1 VTTVLAVAKWAESVS
16 FALLGVVAFVQWVR
30 LRDRKQ
36 LYLALAIGLLGL
48 ASLAGDV
55 VSLGGVATVLAGSAI
70 LRFATDTLLLLGLLL
85 SGYSLLLF
93 RAAIVPFGRV
103 GHSVVRAAVVLG
115 IACTLVPLPS
125 SAKGINPIQIAAVL
139 YIVVFWCVSVAEPA
153 ARFWMRSRH
162 LPVVQRARLRSLS
175 LGYGFIVV
183 LIVMAIGL
191 SPIARN
197 TAVQLGLQL
206 AVLLSVPALYASF
219 APPAWLRREWRVKE
233 EAALALEIREL
244 MLLSSDSA
252 SLAERALTWGERLV
266 GGQAGAVVGSSGEM
280 LAAHDMD
287 GAEVATVVAQ
297 ATSERAIRFGETL
310 AVPLDLASGQGWLI
324 VRAGATSP
332 FFGIDETARLHGY
345 ATNVSVALD
354 RISMLDALRTAERLA
369 VESSLA
375 KSQFLASMSH
385 EIRTP
390 MNGVIGMTGLLLK
403 TELSDEQLEY
413 AETIKRSADAL
424 LTVIND
430 ILDFSKI
437 EAGKIDLEEIE
448 FDLRSV
454 IEEAAEVVAHSA
466 DERGL
471 ELAVMVQPGL
481 LEDVRGDP
489 VRVRQ
494 VLLNLLSN
502 AVKFTETGEVVLRAL
517 SEPAVAAP
525 GERALKLVRFEVS
538 DTGVGIDTAQ
548 QSRIFESFTQAD
560 SSTTRSYGGTGLG
573 LAISKQ
579 LVELMGGQIGVS
591 SEVGKG
597 STFWFT
603 CRLEPADTVSAVAK
617 DRKSL
622 RGVHVLVVDD
632 NHTNRVILEQNLAG
646 WSVRATACS
655 GAREA
660 LAELARAAAA
670 GDRYELAVLDYHMPQ
685 MDGLQLARSIRE
697 HPTLRTTKLVLLTS
711 SARRGDARVA
721 RGSGI
726 DGFLTKPV
734 KTSALYDC
742 LAAVLARGPAA
753 EPAPMITTYT
763 LAATQAA
770 QRHRMLV
777 VDDSA
782 VNQRV
787 ATRMLEKMGHRVDV
801 AGNGN
806 EAVAAVRTEDYSAVF
821 MDCQMPEM
829 DGFEATMAIR
839 RMEAGGKRI
848 PIIAMTAGA
857 MKGDEEKCIASGMD
871 AYVSKPVDPDKLA
884 AVLSR
889 WVTGE
894 VGDGVAEE
902 RRSVSTERFDDEDAL
917 GVAMER
923 GELRVAFQPK
933 VSLATDRVVGVEA
946 LLRWDHPQRGP
957 IPPASFIPLAE
968 ATGLIIPI
976 GAWVLREACQQ
987 GVRWR
992 ELNEGLSAP
1001 IVSVNLSARQFDSSL
1016 VATLRS
1022 VLAETGM
1029 DAAHLCL
1036 EVTESMVM
1044 GDPELAIGMLHQIK
1058 ALGISISMDDF
1069 GTGYSSLAYLR
1080 RFPLTELKIDKSFV
1094 DGLGR
1099 DPESTAIVAAVMA
1112 MAHAMDLSVVAE
1124 GVETSAQLDALRALG
1139 CDEAQGY
1146 YYARPQA
1153 ADRIDVLLTKH
1164 RLDGDRARAPRA
1176 GGVAE
1181 WGAGTIVIVDD
1192 APAVRLHA
1200 RMSLTAAGFGVHEAD
1215 SGEGA
1220 IDLIRR
1226 VRPDCVLLDM
1236 HMPGMSGLDVCRVL
1250 RADAA
1255 TRDVTV
1261 VMLTA
1266 DGKAAEKAEAFAL
1279 EADDYI
1285 VKPFVPRDLVSRITA
1300 AIRRRVVDGAPE
1312 TEPATPSRG
1321 EVA

>member
-1 VTTVLAVAKWAESVS
+1 MTTLLAAAKWAESVS
-16 FALLGVVAFVQWVR
+16 FVLLEVVAFVQWVR
-30 LRDRKQ
+30 LRDKKQ

-48 ASLAGDV
+48 ASLAGDITA
-55 VSLGGVATVLAGSAI
+55 LGGVAKLLAGSAI
-70 LRFATDTLLLLGLLL
+70 LRFVFDTLLLLALLL

-93 RAAIVPFGRV
+93 RAAIVPYGRIGRKVV
-103 GHSVVRAAVVLG
+103 GTSVVIG
-115 IACTLVPLPS
+115 IGCTLVPLPA
-125 SAKGINPIQIAAVL
+125 SAKGINVIQVAALL
-139 YIVVFWCVSVAEPA
+139 YVVIFWCAAIAEPA
-153 ARFWMRSRH
+153 VRFWMQSRH
-162 LPVVQRARLRSLS
+162 LPAVQRARLRSLS
-175 LGYGFIVV
+175 LGYGFIIV
-183 LIVMAIGL
+183 LIILAVGL
-191 SPIARN
+191 SPVAGN
-197 TAVQLGLQL
+197 VGVQLGLQL
-206 AVLLSVPALYASF
+206 GVLLCVPALYASF
-219 APPAWLRREWRVKE
+219 APPTWLRREWRVKE
-233 EAALALEIREL
+233 EEALALEIREL
-244 MLLSSDSA
+244 MLLSSDSN

-266 GGQAGAVVGSSGEM
+266 GGQAGAVIGSSGET
-280 LAAHDMD
+280 LATHHMD
-287 GAEVATVVAQ
+287 DFAAATIVSQ
-297 ATSERAIRFGETL
+297 AVSGRAIRMGETL
-310 AVPLDLASGQGWLI
+310 AVPLELSAGQGWLI
-324 VRAGATSP
+324 VRAGASSP
-332 FFGIDETARLHGY
+332 FFGIDETTRLQGY

-354 RISMLDALRTAERLA
+354 RVSMLDALRTAERLA

-403 TELSDEQLEY
+403 TELSNEQLEY

-466 DERGL
+466 DKKGL

-502 AVKFTETGEVVLRAL
+502 AVKFTEAGEVVLHAM
-517 SEPAVAAP
+517 SEPAAAASDELAP
-525 GERALKLVRFEVS
+525 KLVRFEVT
-538 DTGVGIDTAQ
+538 DTGVGIDDAHR
-548 QSRIFESFTQAD
+548 SLIFESFTQAD

-579 LVELMGGQIGVS
+579 LVELMGGQIGVE
-591 SEVGKG
+591 SEVGQG

-603 CRLEPADTVSAVAK
+603 CQLEPAESVSAAGK
-617 DRKSL
+617 ERRSL

-632 NHTNRVILEQNLAG
+632 NHTNRVILDQTLAG
-646 WSVRATACS
+646 WSVRSSACS

-660 LAELARAAAA
+660 LAELSRAAAA
-670 GDRYELAVLDYHMPQ
+670 GDRYELAILDYHMPE
-685 MDGLQLARSIRE
+685 MDGLDLARSIRD
-697 HPTLRTTKLVLLTS
+697 HPALRSTKLILLTS

-742 LAAVLARGPAA
+742 LAAVLARGATA
-753 EPAPMITTYT
+753 APMPMVTTYT
-763 LAATQAA
+763 LAATNAA

-787 ATRMLEKMGHRVDV
+787 ATRMLENMGHRVDV
-801 AGNGN
+801 ASNGR
-806 EAVAAVRTEDYSAVF
+806 EAVVAVQNESYAAVL

-839 RMEAGGKRI
+839 RMEGSGKRI

-857 MKGDEEKCIASGMD
+857 MKGDEEKCIASGMNG
-871 AYVSKPVDPDKLA
+871 YVSKPVDPDKLNDA
-884 AVLSR
+884 ISR
-889 WVTGE
+889 WVAADTGE
-894 VGDGVAEE
+894 SAPAPKMSSDQTA
-902 RRSVSTERFDDEDAL
+902 RFDDEHDLRQA
-917 GVAMER
+917 VER

-933 VSLATDRVVGVEA
+933 IALATDRVVGVEA
-946 LLRWDHPQRGP
+946 LVRWDHPRRGA

-968 ATGLIIPI
+968 ATGLIVPI
-976 GAWVLREACQQ
+976 GAWVLRQACEQ
-987 GVRWR
+987 GVRWHA
-992 ELNEGLSAP
+992 LALGLSGP
-1001 IVSVNLSARQFDSSL
+1001 MVSVNLSARQLDGSL
-1016 VATLRS
+1016 LTTLRT
-1022 VLAETGM
+1022 VLAETGF
-1029 DAAHLCL
+1029 DPTYLCL

-1044 GDPELAIGMLHQIK
+1044 GDPEIAIGLLHQIK

-1099 DPESTAIVAAVMA
+1099 DPESTAIVAAVMG

-1124 GVETSAQLDALRALG
+1124 GVETSAQRDALRALG

-1153 ADRIDVLLTKH
+1153 ADRIDELLTKS
-1164 RLDGDRARAPRA
+1164 RIDGDRARLAHPQ
-1176 GGVAE
+1176 GTAE

-1192 APAVRLHA
+1192 APEVRLHA
-1200 RMSLTAAGFGVHEAD
+1200 RMSLTSAGFGVHEAE

-1220 IDLIRR
+1220 IDLVRR

-1236 HMPGMSGLDVCRVL
+1236 HMPGMSGLDVCRIL
-1250 RADAA
+1250 RADVA

-1300 AIRRRVVDGAPE
+1300 AIRRR
-1312 TEPATPSRG
+1312 TEATAL
-1321 EVA
+1321 VAKSEH

>member
-1 VTTVLAVAKWAESVS
+1 MNTLLAVAKWAESVS
-16 FALLGVVAFVQWVR
+16 FALLGVIAFAQWVR
-30 LRDRKQ
+30 LRDKKQ
-36 LYLALAIGLLGL
+36 LYLALAIGLLGF
-48 ASLAGDV
+48 ASLAGDLTA
-55 VSLGGVATVLAGSAI
+55 LGGVATLLSGSAI
-70 LRFATDTLLLLGLLL
+70 LRFAVDTLLLLGLLL

-103 GHSVVRAAVVLG
+103 GHRVVRAAVLLG

-125 SAKGINPIQIAAVL
+125 STKGINAIQIAAVL
-139 YIVVFWCVSVAEPA
+139 YIVIFWCAAIAEPA
-153 ARFWMRSRH
+153 VRFWMQSRQ

-183 LIVMAIGL
+183 LIILAIGL

-197 TAVQLGLQL
+197 IGVQLGLQL
-206 AVLLSVPALYASF
+206 AVLLCVPALYASF

-244 MLLSSDSA
+244 MLMSSDST

-266 GGQAGAVVGSSGEM
+266 GGQAGAVVDASGEL

-287 GAEVATVVAQ
+287 AAGVASVVAQ
-297 ATSERAIRFGETL
+297 AVSGRPIRFGETL

-332 FFGIDETARLHGY
+332 FFGIDETTRLQGY

-454 IEEAAEVVAHSA
+454 IEEAAEVVAHQA
-466 DERGL
+466 DEKGL

-517 SEPAVAAP
+517 SEPVDATSD
-525 GERALKLVRFEVS
+525 ERAPKLVRFEVT
-538 DTGVGIDTAQ
+538 DTGVGIDAAQ
-548 QSRIFESFTQAD
+548 RSLIFESFTQAD

-579 LVELMGGQIGVS
+579 LVELMGGQIGVE
-591 SEVGKG
+591 SEVGRG

-603 CRLEPADTVSAVAK
+603 SRLEPAESVSAVAK
-617 DRKSL
+617 QRKSL

-632 NHTNRVILEQNLAG
+632 NHTNRVILDQNLVG
-646 WSVRATACS
+646 WSVRASTCS

-660 LAELARAAAA
+660 LVELSRAAAE
-670 GDRYELAVLDYHMPQ
+670 GDRYELAILDYHMPD

-697 HPTLRTTKLVLLTS
+697 HPALKSTKLVLLTS

-742 LAAVLARGPAA
+742 LAAVLARGTAT

-763 LAATQAA
+763 LAATNAA

-787 ATRMLEKMGHRVDV
+787 ATRMLENMGHRVDV
-801 AGNGN
+801 ASNGR
-806 EAVAAVRTEDYSAVF
+806 EAVAAVQHEGYAAVL

-839 RMEAGGKRI
+839 RMEGSGKRI

-871 AYVSKPVDPDKLA
+871 AYISKPVDPDRLV
-884 AVLSR
+884 AVLRR
-889 WVTGE
+889 WVAAD
-894 VGDGVAEE
+894 VGDGA
-902 RRSVSTERFDDEDAL
+902 
-917 GVAMER
+917 
-923 GELRVAFQPK
+923 
-933 VSLATDRVVGVEA
+933 
-946 LLRWDHPQRGP
+946 
-957 IPPASFIPLAE
+957 PP
-968 ATGLIIPI
+968 
-976 GAWVLREACQQ
+976 
-987 GVRWR
+987 
-992 ELNEGLSAP
+992 
-1001 IVSVNLSARQFDSSL
+1001 
-1016 VATLRS
+1016 
-1022 VLAETGM
+1022 
-1029 DAAHLCL
+1029 
-1036 EVTESMVM
+1036 
-1044 GDPELAIGMLHQIK
+1044 
-1058 ALGISISMDDF
+1058 
-1069 GTGYSSLAYLR
+1069 
-1080 RFPLTELKIDKSFV
+1080 
-1094 DGLGR
+1094 
-1099 DPESTAIVAAVMA
+1099 
-1112 MAHAMDLSVVAE
+1112 
-1124 GVETSAQLDALRALG
+1124 
-1139 CDEAQGY
+1139 
-1146 YYARPQA
+1146 
-1153 ADRIDVLLTKH
+1153 
-1164 RLDGDRARAPRA
+1164 DRADHGRAAR
-1176 GGVAE
+1176 
-1181 WGAGTIVIVDD
+1181 WTNGA
-1192 APAVRLHA
+1192 A
-1200 RMSLTAAGFGVHEAD
+1200 
-1215 SGEGA
+1215 
-1220 IDLIRR
+1220 
-1226 VRPDCVLLDM
+1226 
-1236 HMPGMSGLDVCRVL
+1236 
-1250 RADAA
+1250 
-1255 TRDVTV
+1255 
-1261 VMLTA
+1261 
-1266 DGKAAEKAEAFAL
+1266 
-1279 EADDYI
+1279 
-1285 VKPFVPRDLVSRITA
+1285 
-1300 AIRRRVVDGAPE
+1300 
-1312 TEPATPSRG
+1312 
-1321 EVA
+1321 

>member
-1 VTTVLAVAKWAESVS
+1 MSTLLAVAKWAESVS

-48 ASLAGDV
+48 ASLAGDITA
-55 VSLGGVATVLAGSAI
+55 LGGVARLLAGSAL
-70 LRFATDTLLLLGLLL
+70 LRFAFDTLLLLGLLL

-103 GHSVVRAAVVLG
+103 GRRVVRAAVVVG
-115 IACTLVPLPS
+115 IGCTLVPLPA
-125 SAKGINPIQIAAVL
+125 SAKGINPIQVAAVL
-139 YIVVFWCVSVAEPA
+139 YVVIFWCAAIAEPA
-153 ARFWMRSRH
+153 VRFWMRSRQ
-162 LPVVQRARLRSLS
+162 LPAVQRARLRSLS
-175 LGYGFIVV
+175 LGYGFIIV
-183 LIVMAIGL
+183 LIILALGL
-191 SPIARN
+191 SPVAGN
-197 TAVQLGLQL
+197 VGVQLGLQL
-206 AVLLSVPALYASF
+206 GVLLCVPALYASF

-233 EAALALEIREL
+233 EEALALEIREL
-244 MLLSSDSA
+244 MLLSSDST

-266 GGQAGAVVGSSGEM
+266 GGQAGAVIGASGET
-280 LAAHDMD
+280 LAAHQMD
-287 GAEVATVVAQ
+287 DTMVKAVVAQ
-297 ATSERAIRFGETL
+297 AASGLPTRLGETL
-310 AVPLDLASGQGWLI
+310 AVPLELSTGQGWLI

-332 FFGIDETARLHGY
+332 FWGIDETTRLQGY

-413 AETIKRSADAL
+413 AETIRRSADAL

-454 IEEAAEVVAHSA
+454 IEEAAEVVAHGA
-466 DERGL
+466 DEKGL

-517 SEPAVAAP
+517 SEPVDTAAHARGP
-525 GERALKLVRFEVS
+525 KLVRFEVT
-538 DTGVGIDTAQ
+538 DTGVGIDAAQ
-548 QSRIFESFTQAD
+548 RSLIFESFTQAD

-579 LVELMGGQIGVS
+579 LVELMGGQIGVE
-591 SEVGKG
+591 SEVGRG

-603 CRLEPADTVSAVAK
+603 CPLERAESVSATAK
-617 DRKSL
+617 ERKSL

-646 WSVRATACS
+646 WSVRATASS

-660 LAELARAAAA
+660 LAELSRAAAE
-670 GDRYELAVLDYHMPQ
+670 GDRYELAILDYHMPE

-697 HPTLRTTKLVLLTS
+697 HPALRSTKLVLLTS
-711 SARRGDARVA
+711 SARRGDTRVA

-742 LAAVLARGPAA
+742 LAAVLARGPATA
-753 EPAPMITTYT
+753 TAPMVTTYT
-763 LAATQAA
+763 LAATSAA
-770 QRHRMLV
+770 QRQRMLV

-787 ATRMLEKMGHRVDV
+787 ATRMLENMGHRVDV
-801 AGNGN
+801 ASNGR
-806 EAVAAVRTEDYSAVF
+806 EAVAAVQNEAYAAVL

-839 RMEAGGKRI
+839 RTERGGKRI

-871 AYVSKPVDPDKLA
+871 AYISKPVDPDRLSD
-884 AVLSR
+884 VLSR
-889 WVTGE
+889 WIAGDSGE
-894 VGDGVAEE
+894 GASPEDAV
-902 RRSVSTERFDDEDAL
+902 RSNARFDDEHELRSAL
-917 GVAMER
+917 ER

-946 LLRWDHPQRGP
+946 LARWDHPLRGA
-957 IPPASFIPLAE
+957 IPPSSFIPLAE
-968 ATGLIIPI
+968 ATGLIVPI
-976 GAWVLREACQQ
+976 GAWVLRQACEQ
-987 GVRWR
+987 GVRWIA
-992 ELNEGLSAP
+992 LTGGLSAP
-1001 IVSVNLSARQFDSSL
+1001 MVCVNLSARQLDANL
-1016 VATLRS
+1016 LTTLRT
-1022 VLAETGM
+1022 VLAETGF
-1029 DAAHLCL
+1029 DPAHLCL

-1044 GDPELAIGMLHQIK
+1044 GDPEIAIGMLHEIK

-1099 DPESTAIVAAVMA
+1099 DPESTAIVAAVMG

-1124 GVETSAQLDALRALG
+1124 GVETSAQVDALRALG

-1153 ADRIDVLLTKH
+1153 ADHIDELLTKPH
-1164 RLDGDRARAPRA
+1164 VDGDRARLA
-1176 GGVAE
+1176 GPQGAAE
-1181 WGAGTIVIVDD
+1181 WGSGTIVIVDD
-1192 APAVRLHA
+1192 APEVRLHA
-1200 RMSLTAAGFGVHEAD
+1200 RMSLTSAGFGVHEAE

-1220 IDLIRR
+1220 IDLVRR

-1250 RADAA
+1250 RADVA

-1300 AIRRRVVDGAPE
+1300 AIRRR
-1312 TEPATPSRG
+1312 TEATAL
-1321 EVA
+1321 VAKSER